1 MKKPIIMTVLLTVI
15 SAVAFASTGTTALST
30 TSKFQVVEN
39 IDSRYDL
46 YYVSENFGNVTVRIT
61 NEKGRLINTDKLT
74 GVKAFK
80 RTYNLAGLPAGN
92 YSVEVK
98 NIEGKASQAI
108 FHNPSVKSSLQTI
121 IGKLPSANKFKVF
134 VGPNNANSKV
144 RVYIYNDKNELL
156 LKDSMHSAQLG
167 FSKTYD
173 LTKIDSEFVT
183 FKIDNGTDSSSF
195 SRDLK

>member
-1 MKKPIIMTVLLTVI
+1 MKKPIIMAVLLTVI

-39 IDSRYDL
+39 TNSRYDL

-61 NEKGRLINTDKLT
+61 NENGKLINTDKLT

-80 RTYNLAGLPAGN
+80 RTYNLKGLPAGN

-98 NIEGKASQAI
+98 NVEGKATQSI
-108 FHNPSVKSSLQTI
+108 FHNPSIKSSLHSIVGQ
-121 IGKLPSANKFKVF
+121 LPNANKFKVF

-144 RVYIYNDKNELL
+144 RVRIYNDKDELL
-156 LKDSMHSAQLG
+156 LKDSMNSVEEG

-173 LTKIDSEFVT
+173 LSDVDSNFVT
-183 FKIDNGTDSSSF
+183 FKIDNGTDSTSF